1 MNSDKVTERIIG
13 CAYVVSNDLGVG
25 FLEKVYENAL
35 LIELKKQ
42 GLQVESQKALTVVY
56 SGQVVGEYF
65 ADLVVEGKV
74 IVELKS
80 VKAFERIHQAQLLNY
95 LKATGIHTGLL
106 LNFGTVRLG
115 IKRMVL
121 GSKKPLATDE
131 RG

>member
-13 CAYVVSNDLGVG
+13 CAYVVSNELGVG

-80 VKAFERIHQAQLLNY
+80 VKAFERIYQAQLLNY